1 MKNLRKLGIALMV
14 WFTLTN
20 VNAQQCSSS
29 IKADNYEFFNVDNYN
44 NFIVR
49 NPCENYPQV
58 KLKVYSSIKK
68 PKVTL
73 SNNSGVVFEPI
84 ISPTDSLIGYLFKPV
99 VGFPFNNPFYFQD
112 ILTIEDLDNTSSKCS
127 ILFSVGNPGCNAVSN
142 IRTHS
147 QICPEKNG
155 KISFEVGQLGKLE
168 LLKNNEVV
176 FSKEYRDITNRFD
189 TISGLTNQVYQLRF
203 TTLNSGFPLIYG
215 YYNSNYDGLHFNLL
229 VGINRPSMI
238 ELTGKNAI
246 CVGSSTNLTTSYSD
260 VGGVWTSS
268 STLKATITN
277 GVLKGI
283 APGSTTISYSIW
295 KDECKL
301 TGSKQITVEAM
312 PTATISGP
320 SKICWNGKA
329 MFRASVAGGVW
340 EPVNNAL
347 ILSSSQGLFRNGTK
361 PAVDN
366 FKSGVAYTLT
376 SKSGACV
383 NKVVKNVY
391 VRNVVS
397 PSVTVS
403 APKTSIK
410 LNEIVMATAVS
421 TNPAVGGWVSTN
433 TIVSTSI
440 NPNTKTAQVKGLRV
454 GSGANVVYFADDA
467 TTGCRFSSWLGFNVL
482 AAQSL
487 VTATTDATSTIG
499 VNVYP
504 NPSNGNITL
513 ENISGAN
520 TISLVDMTGRTL
532 KSVPVNAERMTV
544 NFAGVQAGKYL
555 VQITGEQMNE
565 TRTIVFE

>member
-1 MKNLRKLGIALMV
+1 MV

-20 VNAQQCSSS
+20 VNAQQCRSS
-29 IKADNYEFFNVDNYN
+29 IQSDDYGLYVDNHN

-49 NPCENYPQV
+49 NPCEGASYIR
-58 KLKVYSSIKK
+58 LKVYSSIKK

-99 VGFPFNNPFYFQD
+99 VGFPYNNPFYFQD
-112 ILTIEDLDNTSSKCS
+112 ILTIEDLDNTSAICRIPFTVSNS
-127 ILFSVGNPGCNAVSN
+127 GCIAVTN

-147 QICPEKNG
+147 QVCPEKNG
-155 KISFEVGQLGKLE
+155 KISFEVGLPGKLE
-168 LLKNNEVV
+168 LLKNYNEVV
-176 FSKEYRDITNRFD
+176 FSKEYKDNINRFD

-238 ELTGKNAI
+238 ELTGKNAVCI
-246 CVGSSTNLTTSYSD
+246 GNTTNLTTSYSD
-260 VGGVWTSS
+260 LGGVWTSS
-268 STLKATITN
+268 STSKATITN

-340 EPVNNAL
+340 EPVNSAL
-347 ILSSSQGLFRNGTK
+347 ILSSSQGLFRNGTR

-376 SKSGACV
+376 SKSGSCV

-397 PSVTVS
+397 PSVIVS

-410 LNEIVMATAVS
+410 LNEIVMATAATS
-421 TNPAVGGWVSTN
+421 NPAIGAWSSTTTLVSATAN
-433 TIVSTSI
+433 S
-440 NPNTKTAQVKGLRV
+440 NLKTAQVKGLRV

-487 VTATTDATSTIG
+487 VTATTNVNTSIG

-513 ENISGAN
+513 ENLTGASLISM
-520 TISLVDMTGRTL
+520 LDMTGRVI
-532 KSVPVNAERMTV
+532 KSIPVSAERMTV

-555 VQITGEQMNE
+555 VQITGEQMIE
-565 TRTIVFE
+565 TITIVIE

>member
-20 VNAQQCSSS
+20 VNAQQCRSS
-29 IKADNYEFFNVDNYN
+29 IQSDDYGLYVDNYN

-49 NPCENYPQV
+49 NPCEGTPYIR
-58 KLKVYSSIKK
+58 LKVYSSIKK

-99 VGFPFNNPFYFQD
+99 VGFPYNNPFYFQD

-376 SKSGACV
+376 SKSGVCV
-383 NKVVKNVY
+383 TKVVKNVY

-532 KSVPVNAERMTV
+532 KSIPVSAERMTV

-555 VQITGEQMNE
+555 VQITGEQMIE
-565 TRTIVFE
+565 TRTIVIE

>member
-1 MKNLRKLGIALMV
+1 
-14 WFTLTN
+14 
-20 VNAQQCSSS
+20 
-29 IKADNYEFFNVDNYN
+29 
-44 NFIVR
+44 
-49 NPCENYPQV
+49 
-58 KLKVYSSIKK
+58 
-68 PKVTL
+68 
-73 SNNSGVVFEPI
+73 
-84 ISPTDSLIGYLFKPV
+84 
-99 VGFPFNNPFYFQD
+99 
-112 ILTIEDLDNTSSKCS
+112 
-127 ILFSVGNPGCNAVSN
+127 
-142 IRTHS
+142 
-147 QICPEKNG
+147 
-155 KISFEVGQLGKLE
+155 
-168 LLKNNEVV
+168 
-176 FSKEYRDITNRFD
+176 
-189 TISGLTNQVYQLRF
+189 
-203 TTLNSGFPLIYG
+203 LIYG

-238 ELTGKNAI
+238 ELTGKNAVCI
-246 CVGSSTNLTTSYSD
+246 GNTTNLTTSYSD
-260 VGGVWTSS
+260 LGGVWTSS
-268 STLKATITN
+268 STSKATITN

-340 EPVNNAL
+340 EPMNSAL
-347 ILSSSQGLFRNGTK
+347 ILSSSQGLFRNGTR

-376 SKSGACV
+376 SKSGSCV

-397 PSVTVS
+397 PSVIVS

-487 VTATTDATSTIG
+487 VTATTNVNTSIG

-513 ENISGAN
+513 ENLTGASLISM
-520 TISLVDMTGRTL
+520 LDMTGRVI
-532 KSVPVNAERMTV
+532 KSIPVSVERMTV

-555 VQITGEQMNE
+555 VQITGEQMIE
-565 TRTIVFE
+565 TITIVIE

>member
-1 MKNLRKLGIALMV
+1 
-14 WFTLTN
+14 
-20 VNAQQCSSS
+20 
-29 IKADNYEFFNVDNYN
+29 
-44 NFIVR
+44 
-49 NPCENYPQV
+49 
-58 KLKVYSSIKK
+58 
-68 PKVTL
+68 
-73 SNNSGVVFEPI
+73 
-84 ISPTDSLIGYLFKPV
+84 
-99 VGFPFNNPFYFQD
+99 
-112 ILTIEDLDNTSSKCS
+112 
-127 ILFSVGNPGCNAVSN
+127 
-142 IRTHS
+142 
-147 QICPEKNG
+147 
-155 KISFEVGQLGKLE
+155 
-168 LLKNNEVV
+168 
-176 FSKEYRDITNRFD
+176 
-189 TISGLTNQVYQLRF
+189 
-203 TTLNSGFPLIYG
+203 
-215 YYNSNYDGLHFNLL
+215 
-229 VGINRPSMI
+229 MI

-246 CVGSSTNLTTSYSD
+246 CIGSSTNLTTSYSD
-260 VGGVWTSS
+260 LGGVWTSS
-268 STLKATITN
+268 SSSKATITN

-283 APGSTTISYSIW
+283 APGSATISYSMW

-391 VRNVVS
+391 VRNVIS

-410 LNEIVMATAVS
+410 LDEIVMATAATS
-421 TNPAVGGWVSTN
+421 NPAVGMWSSTTTLVSATAN
-433 TIVSTSI
+433 S
-440 NPNTKTAQVKGLRV
+440 NTKTALVKGLRV
-454 GSGANVVYFADDA
+454 GSGSNVVYFADDA

-520 TISLVDMTGRTL
+520 TISLVDMTGRTI
-532 KSVPVNAERMTV
+532 KTVPVNAERMTV

-565 TRTIVFE
+565 TRTIVIE